1 MLAVHLSRD
10 KFHFATKYR
19 FLLVIRDM
27 KQEFRSIGLIGK
39 HGGSGIRDT
48 MLSLGDFLLNRGLN
62 VLLEANTASYLEGH
76 GLQIADMDEIGQS
89 CDLAI
94 AVGGDGTLLHT
105 ADSLSEYQVALLG
118 VNMGRLG
125 FLTDISPFVMVE
137 AIGDIL
143 DGQYIEE
150 KRTMLEV
157 EVGGKIF
164 RAFNDVV
171 IHKWNISRMIEY
183 ETYVNGQF
191 VNIQRSDGFIISTPT
206 GSTAYN
212 LSCGGPLVH
221 PNMNANILVPI
232 CPHSLSNRPIVVDGD
247 AEIKVVVC
255 GHTTYRDIQ
264 VTCDGL
270 KTTQPENGTVVIN
283 KHRNPVRLIHPTDH
297 DHFNTLRVK
306 LGWSESPV

>member
-1 MLAVHLSRD
+1 M
-10 KFHFATKYR
+10 KEQFH
-19 FLLVIRDM
+19 
-27 KQEFRSIGLIGK
+27 SIGLIGK

-48 MLSLGDFLLNRGLN
+48 MRILSDFLLGRNLE
-62 VLLEANTASYLEGH
+62 VLLEVNSAKYLDGH
-76 GLQIADMDEIGQS
+76 GLQTADMDEIGQN
-89 CDLAI
+89 CDLII
-94 AVGGDGTLLHT
+94 AVGGDGTLLHSAT
-105 ADSLSEYQVALLG
+105 SLAEYEVALLG

-125 FLTDISPFVMVE
+125 FLTDISPSVMVE

-143 DGQYIEE
+143 DGKYIEE
-150 KRTMLEV
+150 RRTMLEV
-157 EVGGKIF
+157 EVAGKIF

-171 IHKWNISRMIEY
+171 MHKWNISRMIEY
-183 ETYVNGQF
+183 ETYVDGQF
-191 VNIQRSDGFIISTPT
+191 VNLQRSDGFIVSTPT

-221 PNMNANILVPI
+221 PNINATILVPI

-255 GHTTYRDIQ
+255 GHTTHRDIQ

-270 KTTQPENGTVVIN
+270 KTTQPEDDVILIN
-283 KHRNPVRLIHPTDH
+283 KHRKSIRLIHPSDH

-306 LGWSESPV
+306 MGWSGNPV

>member
-1 MLAVHLSRD
+1 
-10 KFHFATKYR
+10 
-19 FLLVIRDM
+19 M
-27 KQEFRSIGLIGK
+27 KEQFRSIGLIGK

-48 MLSLGDFLLNRGLN
+48 MRILSDFLLGRNLE
-62 VLLEANTASYLEGH
+62 VLLEVNSAKYLDGH
-76 GLQIADMDEIGQS
+76 GLQTADMDEIGQN
-89 CDLAI
+89 CDLII
-94 AVGGDGTLLHT
+94 AVGGDGTLLHSAT
-105 ADSLSEYQVALLG
+105 SLAEYEVALLG

-125 FLTDISPFVMVE
+125 FLTDISPSVMVE

-143 DGQYIEE
+143 DGKYIEE
-150 KRTMLEV
+150 GRTMLEV
-157 EVGGKIF
+157 EVAGKIF

-171 IHKWNISRMIEY
+171 MHKWNISRMIEY
-183 ETYVNGQF
+183 ETYVDGQF
-191 VNIQRSDGFIISTPT
+191 VNLQRSDGFIVSTPT

-221 PNMNANILVPI
+221 PNINATILVPI

-255 GHTTYRDIQ
+255 GHTTHRDIQ

-270 KTTQPENGTVVIN
+270 KTTQPEDDVILIN
-283 KHRNPVRLIHPTDH
+283 KHRKSIRLIHPSDH

-306 LGWSESPV
+306 MGWSGNPV

>member
-1 MLAVHLSRD
+1 MNE
-10 KFHFATKYR
+10 
-19 FLLVIRDM
+19 
-27 KQEFRSIGLIGK
+27 EFRSIGLIGK
-39 HGGSGIRDT
+39 HGGSGIKDT
-48 MLSLGDFLLNRGLN
+48 MQSLSEFLLSRGLE
-62 VLLEANTASYLEGH
+62 VLLEARTAKHLEGH
-76 GLQIADMDEIGQS
+76 GLQTADMDAIGQN

-105 ADSLSEYQVALLG
+105 ADSLADYQVALLG

-143 DGQYIEE
+143 DGEYIEE

-157 EVGGKIF
+157 EVAGKRF

-183 ETYVNGQF
+183 ETYVDDQF

-221 PNMNANILVPI
+221 PNMNATILVPI

-255 GHTTYRDIQ
+255 GHTTHKDIQ

-270 KTTQPENGTVVIN
+270 KTNQPEDGAIVIN
-283 KHRNPVRLIHPTDH
+283 KHRNPVRLIHPKDH

-306 LGWSESPV
+306 LGWSENPV

>member
-1 MLAVHLSRD
+1 
-10 KFHFATKYR
+10 
-19 FLLVIRDM
+19 
-27 KQEFRSIGLIGK
+27 
-39 HGGSGIRDT
+39 
-48 MLSLGDFLLNRGLN
+48 
-62 VLLEANTASYLEGH
+62 
-76 GLQIADMDEIGQS
+76 
-89 CDLAI
+89 
-94 AVGGDGTLLHT
+94 
-105 ADSLSEYQVALLG
+105 
-118 VNMGRLG
+118 
-125 FLTDISPFVMVE
+125 
-137 AIGDIL
+137 
-143 DGQYIEE
+143 
-150 KRTMLEV
+150 
-157 EVGGKIF
+157 
-164 RAFNDVV
+164 
-171 IHKWNISRMIEY
+171 MIEY

>member
-1 MLAVHLSRD
+1 
-10 KFHFATKYR
+10 
-19 FLLVIRDM
+19 M
-27 KQEFRSIGLIGK
+27 KEKFRSIGLIGK
-39 HGGSGIRDT
+39 QGGSGIKDT
-48 MLSLGDFLLNRGLN
+48 MRSLSEFLLNQGLD
-62 VLLEANTASYLEGH
+62 VLLEVNTAKYLDGH
-76 GLQIADMDEIGQS
+76 GLQTADMDEIGHN

-94 AVGGDGTLLHT
+94 AVGGDGTLLHSAT
-105 ADSLSEYQVALLG
+105 NLSEYQVALLG

-125 FLTDISPFVMVE
+125 FLTDISPFVMIE
-137 AIGDIL
+137 AIGDII
-143 DGQYIEE
+143 DGEYIEE

-157 EVGGKIF
+157 EVAGKIF

-171 IHKWNISRMIEY
+171 IHKWNISRMIDY
-183 ETYVNGQF
+183 ETYVDGQF
-191 VNIQRSDGFIISTPT
+191 VNTQRSDGFIVSTPT

-221 PNMNANILVPI
+221 PNMNASILVPI

-255 GHTTYRDIQ
+255 GHTTHRDIQ

-270 KTTQPENGTVVIN
+270 KTTQPEDDAIVIN
-283 KHRNPVRLIHPTDH
+283 KHRNPIRLIHPKDH

-306 LGWSESPV
+306 LGWSENPV

>member
-1 MLAVHLSRD
+1 
-10 KFHFATKYR
+10 
-19 FLLVIRDM
+19 M
-27 KQEFRSIGLIGK
+27 KEQFRSIGLIGK

-48 MLSLGDFLLNRGLN
+48 MRILSDFLLGRNLE
-62 VLLEANTASYLEGH
+62 VLLEVNSAKYLDGH
-76 GLQIADMDEIGQS
+76 GLQTADMDEIGQN
-89 CDLAI
+89 CDLII
-94 AVGGDGTLLHT
+94 AVGGDGTLLHSAT
-105 ADSLSEYQVALLG
+105 SLAEYEVALLG

-125 FLTDISPFVMVE
+125 FLTDISPSVMVE

-143 DGQYIEE
+143 DGKYIEE
-150 KRTMLEV
+150 RRTMLEV
-157 EVGGKIF
+157 EVAGKIF

-171 IHKWNISRMIEY
+171 MHKWNISRMIEY
-183 ETYVNGQF
+183 ETYVDGQF
-191 VNIQRSDGFIISTPT
+191 VNLQRSDGFIVSTPT

-221 PNMNANILVPI
+221 PNINATILVPI

-255 GHTTYRDIQ
+255 GHTTHRDIQ

-270 KTTQPENGTVVIN
+270 KTTQPEDDVILIN
-283 KHRNPVRLIHPTDH
+283 KHRKSIRLIHPSDH

-306 LGWSESPV
+306 MGWSGNPV

>member
-1 MLAVHLSRD
+1 
-10 KFHFATKYR
+10 
-19 FLLVIRDM
+19 M
-27 KQEFRSIGLIGK
+27 KEKFRSIGLIGK
-39 HGGSGIRDT
+39 QCGSGIKDT
-48 MLSLGDFLLNRGLN
+48 MQSLSEFLQNSGVD
-62 VLLEANTASYLEGH
+62 VLLEANTAKHLDGH
-76 GLQIADMDEIGQS
+76 GMQTADMDEIGQN

-94 AVGGDGTLLHT
+94 AVGGDGTLLHS
-105 ADSLSEYQVALLG
+105 AASLAEYQVALLG

-125 FLTDISPFVMVE
+125 FLTDISPLVMIE
-137 AIGDIL
+137 AMSAIM
-143 DGQYIEE
+143 DGEYIEE

-157 EVGGKIF
+157 EVAGKIF

-183 ETYVNGQF
+183 ETYVDDQF
-191 VNIQRSDGFIISTPT
+191 VNIQRSDGFIVSTPT

-221 PNMNANILVPI
+221 PNINASILVPI

-247 AEIKVVVC
+247 AEIRIVVC
-255 GHTTYRDIQ
+255 GHTTYKDIQ

-270 KTTQPENGTVVIN
+270 KTTQPEDGTIVIN
-283 KHRNPVRLIHPTDH
+283 KHRNPIRLIHPKDH

-306 LGWSESPV
+306 LGWSGSPV